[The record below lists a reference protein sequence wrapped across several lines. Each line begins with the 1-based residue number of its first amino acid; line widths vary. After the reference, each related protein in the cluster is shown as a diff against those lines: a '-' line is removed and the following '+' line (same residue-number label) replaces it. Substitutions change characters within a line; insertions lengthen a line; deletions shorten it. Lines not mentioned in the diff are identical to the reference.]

1 MTDYSELIPLSGKK
15 PLIQFLVS
23 MLIILVTALAGLV
36 ITLLTAWL
44 FFGIAPGEVEIGQ
57 LNLNTREV
65 NYFKYLQT
73 FQHLSMFLLPALL
86 ISFMMEGDITSYL
99 GLKRKPG
106 FTVAMLSILLIVFLI
121 PPNSYLA
128 WLNEGLDLPDWLN
141 GIEHWMTRK
150 ELQNEQI
157 TRVLMEAGTTRALV
171 INIIIIAILPAVG
184 EEFLYRGVLQNIFAR
199 WLKSG
204 NLAVILTAFV
214 FSAAHFQF
222 YGFLPRF
229 ILGLVFG
236 YLYLW
241 SMNIWLPVL
250 AHLVNN
256 VIPVILSYYYGWENI
271 NSTMDELSSRE
282 GLMILIPAV
291 IVVVIMLNIWKLS
304 ATDT

>member
-15 PLIQFLVS
+15 PFLQFLVS
-23 MLIILVTALAGLV
+23 MLVILVIALAGLV

-44 FFGIAPGEVEIGQ
+44 FFGIVPGGAEIGQ

-86 ISFMMEGDITSYL
+86 ISFLMKGDITSYL
-99 GLKRKPG
+99 GLKRKPA
-106 FTVAMLSILLIVFLI
+106 FTAAILSILLIIFLI
-121 PPNSYLA
+121 PLNSYLA
-128 WLNEGLDLPDWLN
+128 WLNAGLDLPQWLN
-141 GIEHWMTRK
+141 GLEQWMSRK
-150 ELQNEQI
+150 ELQTERI
-157 TRVLMEAGTTRALV
+157 TQVLMQAGTAGALI

-184 EEFLYRGVLQNIFAR
+184 EELLYRGVLQNIFAG

-214 FSAAHFQF
+214 FSAAHLQF

-236 YLYLW
+236 YIYLW
-241 SMNIWLPVL
+241 SLNIWLPVL
-250 AHLVNN
+250 AHMVNN
-256 VIPVILSYYYGWENI
+256 AIPVVLSYYYGWENI
-271 NSTMDELSSRE
+271 NSTMNDLSSKK
-282 GLMILIPAV
+282 GLMVLIPTV
-291 IVVVIMLNIWKLS
+291 IVVLIMVNIRGMS
-304 ATDT
+304 AKDN